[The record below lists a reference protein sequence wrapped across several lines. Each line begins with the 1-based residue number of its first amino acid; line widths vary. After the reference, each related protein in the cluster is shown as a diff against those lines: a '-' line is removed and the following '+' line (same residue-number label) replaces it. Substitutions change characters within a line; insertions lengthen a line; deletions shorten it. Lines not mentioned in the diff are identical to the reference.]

1 MPPSSPVQRR
11 SIGSSEIQFIDLTQ
25 ESQANVILSKTRRY
39 PGLQLQAE
47 TSETSHMRMPL
58 FNAQVY
64 LGSSTS
70 TQSSSTTTSEATRQG
85 RQIARKTTRRAHP
98 ETNSELSLPG
108 TLESVQPQASISASI
123 VRSANSIAVSTAASV
138 SGAQSS
144 DLSSSIMAKKFK
156 CAKCHREYIHKARL
170 LRHYK
175 ASPSCNVLNPASQI
189 QTRDPG
195 YFDTKQ
201 CRWCGA
207 ADFFFGTVEETRR
220 HYREQH
226 PITCIE
232 CALRCSDERD
242 REVHEREHHGIS
254 YSLEDGEDEEQ
265 ELPAVESRLAATE
278 APVRPL
284 SQSPSL
290 NLPSAMD
297 ALIESTSVTGENL
310 SDQHSLVVSFRLYE
324 TIPIKPRISVKK
336 AYFSENKLPTF
347 FKPPTKLETNSSSLI
362 AENCCVSE
370 STDGL
375 IKGYGLI
382 STMETIQQK
391 STLFRASAEEKQVLN
406 LPTAVALDELYYEQ
420 VEEITAVENKPK
432 FVNVAKAR
440 TLRPMTERV
449 RLKLI
454 KFESPTVEDT
464 VETPELEIA
473 EEMPN
478 PYPHSANCIVEVVER
493 SELARAS
500 LSAPVEVKRNAKKTK
515 LNVAALKLIKL
526 KKSESGR
533 VSNNSSSVS
542 EVSTAPQKEVSVVD
556 VVLKQDKVERTVES
570 QKAVASKSEKA
581 SDASSV
587 ELVKMR
593 ARKTVRSSKR
603 RKEGESYCSAV
614 SDASAASDDSDEI
627 AAKRKKVKTSS
638 DTTAA
643 SEALSEKLSTEK
655 TLPGSEINPVSTGA
669 QNQNIKVDKPY
680 NGAAK
685 LHNLSNSEKQI
696 SSSALLPKPSVVL
709 SSSASSTKATKSPE
723 QLKTVP
729 DSTAVCLPVQRPAF
743 FVAVTASSSEKLS
756 AAILSKPSLA
766 IPKKSSVAVLGKP
779 SHAMPEKSATA
790 FPEKTIAEIP
800 QKPST
805 VISKKSNAPI
815 PEKVTATIWSEKMKT
830 LVSSPKVIPLVSK
843 EVARCSKTPLAISTA
858 DMDAG
863 KDVPLMATDVQ
874 ESMSCVPLS
883 NSFSFEP
890 RKRVQHTRK
899 ELADSQ
905 SLGPSNSFSNK
916 SPEVVPYFF
925 LSNAAT
931 KRPAH
936 VALNDSAMSRSPPK
950 VAKPALPTSNKGTD
964 RESRTKAYERSPEK
978 TTSTVILPSMKQT
991 ECYSLPQ
998 RIDGRN
1004 RKQSEAINNPR
1015 SSNISGYGSHR
1026 KHTEKRSN
1034 ESNSRCAFM
1043 SSEKLSKEVKS
1054 SGVPTSSENR
1064 SKHSKSTGAQTNSE
1078 NRNRDSKSGT
1088 TVSPSSYE
1096 EAGGQLSQPYK
1107 EAGTKFRRLWKVSVP
1122 TARTPGSRRYYEKLA
1137 STDPTAICKHLPY
1150 SKPCK
1155 RKELFRSG
1163 SPEEPAEE
1171 VSKLATS
1178 VAANISDPLL
1188 EQVSYILNQMP
1199 ISETISSNQQA
1210 SLEPKQIPLEPIL
1223 KSIRTKPNSSFPCTS
1238 ELPTKQQSK
1247 TTVIPLVRTQLAEA
1261 SDCSS
1266 NAVSAEVCEA
1276 PSSSA
1281 CSSSVSRVPS
1291 VPLTNQKALSSPAVP
1306 PTTHR
1311 FSSLS
1316 TDTDEDEPPPLKPV
1330 KPFET
1335 HNCHNANISARSG
1348 TVSTGLS
1355 PGVLINISSDED
1367 DLGDDIF
1374 TDDVGC
1380 ANQTPQSRKVERKD
1394 DINFSIYVEN
1404 SNRSTAI
1411 SDNAIQDLSTANTA
1425 SFPTANSNSP
1435 SSKQYNWKSSSTSS
1449 DASSKVS
1456 PSSNKVL
1463 KESGKHIASKKFC
1476 ELCKRSFC
1484 ELEKHFD
1491 KFHSPKPSIEPVPGC
1506 QKCADCGLY
1515 FGKSVYSKHRI
1526 RYHERL
1532 GSKHI
1537 CYRCGLEFQCNGYLI
1552 DHLKFEHRE
1561 QSKQIVDLSS
1571 TEDKYRYRLARSGA
1585 ESIE

>member
-1 MPPSSPVQRR
+1 MSSSSPVQRR
-11 SIGSSEIQFIDLTQ
+11 SIGSAEIHFIDLNQVQMHDASVVFLSSDEESECSLDAPTTAYLSED
-25 ESQANVILSKTRRY
+25 ESQANVILSQTRRN

-47 TSETSHMRMPL
+47 TSETCHMRMPQ
-58 FNAQVY
+58 FSAQVY
-64 LGSSTS
+64 LGRSIS
-70 TQSSSTTTSEATRQG
+70 TQSSSTTASEATGQK
-85 RQIARKTTRRAHP
+85 RQIARQIERQIAHP
-98 ETNSELSLPG
+98 ETKSVLSLPG
-108 TLESVQPQASISASI
+108 TLESVQPQASIGASI
-123 VRSANSIAVSTAASV
+123 IRSANSIAVSTAASV

-156 CAKCHREYIHKARL
+156 CAKFHREYIHKARL

-175 ASPSCNVLNPASQI
+175 ASPSCNGLNPASQI

-201 CRWCGA
+201 CRLCGA
-207 ADFFFGTVEETRR
+207 ADFFFGTVQETRR

-232 CALRCSDERD
+232 CALRCYDERD
-242 REVHEREHHGIS
+242 REVHEREHHGLS
-254 YSLEDGEDEEQ
+254 YSLEDEEQ

-284 SQSPSL
+284 SQSLCL

-297 ALIESTSVTGENL
+297 ALIKTTSVTSE
-310 SDQHSLVVSFRLYE
+310 SDQHSSSE
-324 TIPIKPRISVKK
+324 TIPIEPRISVKK
-336 AYFSENKLPTF
+336 AYFSENKLPSF
-347 FKPPTKLETNSSSLI
+347 FKPPTKLEMNSSSLI
-362 AENCCVSE
+362 AEICGVSE

-375 IKGYGLI
+375 IKGYGSI
-382 STMETIQQK
+382 STMKTKQK

-406 LPTAVALDELYYEQ
+406 LPTVVALDELDYEQ
-420 VEEITAVENKPK
+420 VEEITAVEKQPK
-432 FVNVAKAR
+432 FVNVAVAR
-440 TLRPMTERV
+440 TLRPNRMRD
-449 RLKLI
+449 KLI
-454 KFESPTVEDT
+454 NFESQTVEDT
-464 VETPELEIA
+464 VETPDVEMA

-500 LSAPVEVKRNAKKTK
+500 LSAPVEVKRNAKKRK
-515 LNVAALKLIKL
+515 LNVA
-526 KKSESGR
+526 
-533 VSNNSSSVS
+533 
-542 EVSTAPQKEVSVVD
+542 
-556 VVLKQDKVERTVES
+556 ERTVES

-614 SDASAASDDSDEI
+614 SDASGES

-643 SEALSEKLSTEK
+643 SEALPEKLSTEK
-655 TLPGSEINPVSTGA
+655 TLAGSEINPVSTGA
-669 QNQNIKVDKPY
+669 QNQNIKVDKSY

-696 SSSALLPKPSVVL
+696 SSSALLPKP
-709 SSSASSTKATKSPE
+709 SASSTKATKSPE

-743 FVAVTASSSEKLS
+743 FVAKTASSSGKLS
-756 AAILSKPSLA
+756 AAILSKPSLEV
-766 IPKKSSVAVLGKP
+766 PKKSPVAVPGKP
-779 SHAMPEKSATA
+779 SHAMLEKPATV

-805 VISKKSNAPI
+805 AISKKLNAAI
-815 PEKVTATIWSEKMKT
+815 PEKVTATNWSEKMKT

-843 EVARCSKTPLAISTA
+843 EVASNSKTPLAISTA

-863 KDVPLMATDVQ
+863 KDAPLMATDVQ
-874 ESMSCVPLS
+874 ESLSSVPLS

-890 RKRVQHTRK
+890 RKHVQHTRK
-899 ELADSQ
+899 ELTDSQ
-905 SLGPSNSFSNK
+905 LLGQSNSFSNK
-916 SPEVVPYFF
+916 SPVVVPYLF
-925 LSNAAT
+925 LSNLAT

-950 VAKPALPTSNKGTD
+950 VAKPALPTSNKRTD

-978 TTSTVILPSMKQT
+978 TTSTVIIPSMKQT

-1004 RKQSEAINNPR
+1004 RKQSEAINSPR

-1026 KHTEKRSN
+1026 NHTDKRSN
-1034 ESNSRCAFM
+1034 ESNSRCVFM

-1054 SGVPTSSENR
+1054 SGVPTSSEN
-1064 SKHSKSTGAQTNSE
+1064 Q
-1078 NRNRDSKSGT
+1078 NRDSKSGT
-1088 TVSPSSYE
+1088 TV
-1096 EAGGQLSQPYK
+1096 
-1107 EAGTKFRRLWKVSVP
+1107 
-1122 TARTPGSRRYYEKLA
+1122 
-1137 STDPTAICKHLPY
+1137 C
-1150 SKPCK
+1150 
-1155 RKELFRSG
+1155 
-1163 SPEEPAEE
+1163 
-1171 VSKLATS
+1171 
-1178 VAANISDPLL
+1178 
-1188 EQVSYILNQMP
+1188 
-1199 ISETISSNQQA
+1199 
-1210 SLEPKQIPLEPIL
+1210 
-1223 KSIRTKPNSSFPCTS
+1223 IRTKPNSSFSCTS

-1247 TTVIPLVRTQLAEA
+1247 TTVIPLVRTQLAEL
-1261 SDCSS
+1261 SGCSS
-1266 NAVSAEVCEA
+1266 NAVSSEVCEA
-1276 PSSSA
+1276 LSSSA
-1281 CSSSVSRVPS
+1281 CSSSVSRVTS
-1291 VPLTNQKALSSPAVP
+1291 VPLTIQKALSSPAVP
-1306 PTTHR
+1306 STTHR

-1316 TDTDEDEPPPLKPV
+1316 THTDEDEPPPLKPFR
-1330 KPFET
+1330 PFET
-1335 HNCHNANISARSG
+1335 HNNYNDNISAKSG
-1348 TVSTGLS
+1348 IVSTALS
-1355 PGVLINISSDED
+1355 SD

-1380 ANQTPQSRKVERKD
+1380 ANQTSQSRKFERKG
-1394 DINFSIYVEN
+1394 DINFRIYVEI

-1411 SDNAIQDLSTANTA
+1411 SGNAIQDLATANTG
-1425 SFPTANSNSP
+1425 SFPTAISNSP
-1435 SSKQYNWKSSSTSS
+1435 SWKQYNWKSSGTSS

-1456 PSSNKVL
+1456 PSSNKAL

-1476 ELCKRSFC
+1476 ELCKKSSC

-1491 KFHSPKPSIEPVPGC
+1491 KFHWPKPSIEPVPGC
-1506 QKCADCGLY
+1506 QKCEDCGLY
-1515 FGKSVYSKHRI
+1515 FGKSLYSKHRI
-1526 RYHERL
+1526 RYHDRL

-1561 QSKQIVDLSS
+1561 QSKQNVDLSS